1 MEAAA
6 TLKLTRVMTD
16 LAHNSQYC
24 QCAGRGKDERPAYA
38 REHCNVSLPFRM
50 LLELVLV
57 IVVYMSPVLCV
68 GLRYCLVVGFMIGR
82 HLVPALGRL
91 GMLALFVSLL

>member
-1 MEAAA
+1 
-6 TLKLTRVMTD
+6 
-16 LAHNSQYC
+16 
-24 QCAGRGKDERPAYA
+24 
-38 REHCNVSLPFRM
+38 M

-57 IVVYMSPVLCV
+57 IVVYVSPVLCV

-82 HLVPALGRL
+82 HFVLFVAAGVWKFIVLGLFSGLRSRRLPLVPALGRL